1 MIVIRW
7 GTVMSDGT
15 SDKDWEVMFASAE
28 DARDFHGDLL
38 DRKTTTY
45 ISMEK
50 IEDEHISNLVE

>member
-1 MIVIRW
+1 
-7 GTVMSDGT
+7 MSDGT

-45 ISMEK
+45 ISMEN

>member
-7 GTVMSDGT
+7 GTKQSDGT
-15 SDKDWEVMFASAE
+15 ERDWEVLFNSAE
-28 DARDFHGDLL
+28 DARLFHGDLL

-45 ISMEK
+45 ISMEN